1 MQMNV
6 ELHISCR
13 KLKNL
18 DIITKSDPQ
27 VTMYVQNSKKQWREF
42 GKTELI
48 MDNLNPDFKTYFT
61 IGYQFEKHQRLR
73 FEVLDIDPVDTSEFI
88 GYIETSMGQIMG
100 AKDQSFV
107 AELKD
112 QKGGNSKR
120 GQIIVKGVGV
130 NESNHNVI
138 YQIKCKNI
146 KNTTGGC
153 FGIGGIAG
161 KVRYEIRRQVGKSNH
176 WASCYTSFPVEG
188 TKDPIWQP

>member
-1 MQMNV
+1 MVSSTYAPQNQVYAESSMQMNV

-107 AELKD
+107 AELK
-112 QKGGNSKR
+112 
-120 GQIIVKGVGV
+120 
-130 NESNHNVI
+130 E
-138 YQIKCKNI
+138 
-146 KNTTGGC
+146 
-153 FGIGGIAG
+153 
-161 KVRYEIRRQVGKSNH
+161 
-176 WASCYTSFPVEG
+176 
-188 TKDPIWQP
+188 